1 MKIINRYINILIPG
15 IALPLSLGT
24 VYNYSQYANNIKE
37 WFDISKF
44 STDIGFTL
52 IIFFLGMGAAAFG
65 RMVELNPKR
74 MACISTILFFIGML
88 MVYASLQFH
97 ILPFYYLGCSF
108 MGCGTGIG
116 YVSPIKQLLSNFSD
130 HKGLASG
137 LAITGFGLGKFVAA
151 PAIEYLLTAVSLP
164 NMFLILAL
172 AFLGVMSLCSWLFKP
187 NPAFVST
194 IYTAVPISRLIKHTF
209 LTKEYISV
217 WLMFCINISCG
228 LAIISQEKGLLSGLG
243 FKEIATIMSLT
254 AVFNI
259 LGRFGMSTASDK
271 IGRKAAYHWVC
282 SLGILASFM
291 IYTGYA
297 WLALLGILLVEF
309 AYGGNFSCLPS
320 LLAKRFGDT
329 CVSTVHAMTLS
340 GWGIAGI
347 IGPVLANTFTG
358 SSLYLVMG
366 GMYLFGF
373 LMMTI
378 FVKKD
383 TH

>member
-1 MKIINRYINILIPG
+1 MKNRFLNILVPG

-44 STDIGFTL
+44 ATDIGFTL

-74 MACISTILFFIGML
+74 MACISTLLFFIGMM

-151 PAIEYLLTAVSLP
+151 PAIEYLLTATSLP

-187 NPAFVST
+187 NPHFVST
-194 IYTAVPISRLIKHTF
+194 IYTAIPISRLIKHTF

-228 LAIISQEKGLLSGLG
+228 LAIISQEKGLLTGLG

-320 LLAKRFGDT
+320 LLAKRFGDS

-383 TH
+383 SH

>member
-1 MKIINRYINILIPG
+1 MNRYLNIAIPG
-15 IALPLSLGT
+15 IFLPLCAGT
-24 VYNYSQYANNIKE
+24 VYNWSQYSKNISE
-37 WFDISKF
+37 LLNLSL
-44 STDIGFTL
+44 SYTNIGFTL
-52 IIFFLGMGAAAFG
+52 IIFFLGMGAAFLG
-65 RMVELNPKR
+65 RKVELNPKK
-74 MACISTILFFIGML
+74 MSIIGTLLFCLGFLLLSLSLKISLIPLFFI
-88 MVYASLQFH
+88 S
-97 ILPFYYLGCSF
+97 CSII
-108 MGCGTGIG
+108 GCGTGII
-116 YVSPIKQLLSNFSD
+116 YLVPIKQLLSNFAD

-137 LAITGFGLGKFVAA
+137 LAITGFGLGKFVAS
-151 PAIEYLLTAVSLP
+151 PAIEYLLTAASLP
-164 NMFLILAL
+164 TMFLVLAG
-172 AFLGVMSLCSWLFKP
+172 AFLLIMSVCSWLFKP
-187 NPAFVST
+187 NPVFIST
-194 IYTAVPISRLIKHTF
+194 VYTAVPISTLVKHTF
-209 LTKEYISV
+209 LTKQYISV

-228 LAIISQEKGLLSGLG
+228 LAIISQEKGLLTGLG

-259 LGRFGMSTASDK
+259 LGRFGMSTASDH

-291 IYTGYA
+291 IFTGYS

-358 SSLYLVMG
+358 SNLYLVMG
-366 GMYLFGF
+366 GLYLFGF

-383 TH
+383 SQ

>member
-1 MKIINRYINILIPG
+1 M
-15 IALPLSLGT
+15 
-24 VYNYSQYANNIKE
+24 E
-37 WFDISKF
+37 WFDITKF
-44 STDIGFTL
+44 QTDIGFTL

-97 ILPFYYLGCSF
+97 LLPFYYLGCSF

-151 PAIEYLLTAVSLP
+151 PAIEYLLTATSLP

-271 IGRKAAYHWVC
+271 IGRKCTYHYIC
-282 SLGILASFM
+282 SIGIIGAFLC
-291 IYTGYA
+291 YTQYA
-297 WLALLGILLVEF
+297 WLALIGILLIEF
-309 AYGGNFSCLPS
+309 AYGGNFSTLPS
-320 LLAKRFGDT
+320 LLSKYFGET

-347 IGPVLANTFTG
+347 IGPTLANIFTG
-358 SSLYLVMG
+358 TDLYLVLTG
-366 GMYLFGF
+366 LYFIGF
-373 LMMTI
+373 LGMTI
-378 FVKKD
+378 CLKSKEKKGQV
-383 TH
+383 

>member
-1 MKIINRYINILIPG
+1 M
-15 IALPLSLGT
+15 
-24 VYNYSQYANNIKE
+24 E

-52 IIFFLGMGAAAFG
+52 IIFFLGMGAATFG

-74 MACISTILFFIGML
+74 MACISTILFFIGMIL
-88 MVYASLQFH
+88 VFCSLQFH
-97 ILPFYYLGCSF
+97 LLPLYYLGCSF

-116 YVSPIKQLLSNFSD
+116 YVSPIKQLLSNFAD

-164 NMFLILAL
+164 TMFLVLAG
-172 AFLGVMSLCSWLFKP
+172 AFLLIMSLCSWLFKP
-187 NPAFVST
+187 NPAFIST
-194 IYTAVPISRLIKHTF
+194 VYTAIPISTLVKYTF
-209 LTKEYISV
+209 LTKQYISV

-228 LAIISQEKGLLSGLG
+228 LAIISQEKGLLTGLG

-259 LGRFGMSTASDK
+259 LGRFGMSTASDH

-291 IYTGYA
+291 IFTGYS

-358 SSLYLVMG
+358 SNLYLVMG
-366 GMYLFGF
+366 GLYLFGF

-383 TH
+383 SQ